1 MTKTIDTALE
11 CLYLSAKILGIPADR
26 AQLQRAYVVG
36 EGRMNKVQFIRAG
49 RELGLKVGS
58 FTPKNQKCFSTMAYP
73 VVAIMKNTTF
83 VILNGISDDGKALM
97 VIDPLIEQG
106 LPMAVVDFTNQ
117 WSGEFILLTRRFTE
131 EIKEKKFG
139 LSWFFPALWKYKR
152 FMLQV
157 LGISFLLQLVG
168 LGAPFLMQV
177 VIDNVLVHRSW
188 GTLNSIAGALILIA
202 FVQCWITWL
211 RAYLFTNTINK
222 VDVSLGD
229 KLFRHVL
236 ALPQK
241 FFESKHVGD
250 VVARIEE
257 LNQIRQFITGA
268 GLTVVLDI
276 IFVLTYFVVMVNYSY
291 SLTLITLGVIIV
303 FAVFQISFVPFYKK
317 FLQDKFNLATKNK
330 SYLIETLTGIQ
341 TVKASAVEN
350 NIVRK
355 WERMLA
361 QYVNVSFRL
370 VNLSNIAGNIGTV
383 IQQCFVIGILF
394 VGANLIIANKLTLG
408 ELIAFQMIS
417 AQVIEPMLRLI
428 NMWQSF
434 QSAKVSVDRLGDI
447 LNVEKEPAFNPN
459 RTTLP
464 NLEGHIKFD
473 RVTFRYKEDFPE
485 VIKSLS
491 FEIKAGMKVGL
502 VGRSGSGKST
512 LTKLIQRIYVPES
525 GRILIDGVDVAQVEP
540 AWLRRQIGVVLQE
553 NFLFNGSISENVTIA
568 KSGAEKEEVEKAAQI
583 AGVDIFVDQMPEN
596 YDTSVG
602 ERGSALS
609 GGQKQ
614 RVAIARAL
622 INDPRVV
629 IFDEATSA
637 LDYETEKIVMQN
649 IEKIA
654 EGRTMFIIAHRLSTV
669 RSCDLIMVVEKGQI
683 VESGS
688 HGELMNQ
695 KGFYYNQ
702 YIQQEGEFSQV
713 S

>member
-1 MTKTIDTALE
+1 MKIDTALE
-11 CLYLSAKILGIPADR
+11 CLYISAKILGIPADK
-26 AQLQRAYVVG
+26 AQMQRAYVVG
-36 EGRMNKVQFIRAG
+36 ESQMNKIQFIRAG
-49 RELGLKVGS
+49 RDLGMKVGS
-58 FTPKNQKCFSTMAYP
+58 FIPKTAKCFSTMAYP
-73 VVAIMKNTTF
+73 SVAISKDNNF
-83 VILNGISDDGKALM
+83 VVLNGISDDKQSLL
-97 VIDPLIEQG
+97 VIDPAIGQ
-106 LPMAVVDFTNQ
+106 AVPVAVADFIQQ
-117 WSGEFILLTRRFTE
+117 WSGELILMTRRYSE
-131 EIKEKKFG
+131 EAKEKEFG
-139 LSWFFPALWKYKR
+139 LAWFFPALWRYKR

-168 LGAPFLMQV
+168 LGAPLLMQV
-177 VIDNVLVHRSW
+177 IIDKVLVHRSW
-188 GTLNSIAGALILIA
+188 GTLNSIVGALILIA

-236 ALPQK
+236 GLPLK
-241 FFESKHVGD
+241 YFERNQVGD
-250 VVARIEE
+250 VVARVGE
-257 LNQIRQFITGA
+257 LNQIRQFITGT
-268 GLTVVLDI
+268 GLTVVLDVF
-276 IFVLTYFVVMVNYSY
+276 FVLTYFIVMLNYSY
-291 SLTLITLGVIIV
+291 SLTLITIGVIIV
-303 FAVFQISFVPFYKK
+303 FAVFQLSFVPFYKK
-317 FLQDKFNLATKNK
+317 FLQDKFNIATKNK

-350 NIVRK
+350 HIIRK
-355 WERMLA
+355 WEQMLS
-361 QYVNVSFRL
+361 QYVNISFRL

-383 IQQCFVIGILF
+383 IQQCFVIGILYL
-394 VGANLIIANKLTLG
+394 GANLIMANKLTLG

-417 AQVIEPMLRLI
+417 SQVIEPMLRLV

-434 QSAKVSVDRLGDI
+434 QSTKVSVDRLGDI
-447 LNVEKEPAFNPN
+447 LNVEREPAFNPN

-464 NLEGHIKFD
+464 NLEGHIQFD
-473 RVTFRYKEDFPE
+473 RVTFRYKEELPE

-491 FEIKAGMKVGL
+491 FEIRSGMKVGL

-525 GRILIDGVDVAQVEP
+525 GRILIDGVDIAQVEP

-553 NFLFNGSISENVTIA
+553 NFLFNGSISENVIISKA
-568 KSGAEKEEVEKAAQI
+568 GAEEDEMLHVAHV
-583 AGVDIFVDQMPEN
+583 AGVDAFVDQMPEN

-602 ERGSALS
+602 ERGSSLS
-609 GGQKQ
+609 GGQRQ

-622 INDPRVV
+622 INNPKIV

-637 LDYETEKIVMQN
+637 LDYETENLVMQN

-683 VESGS
+683 VESGA
-688 HGELMNQ
+688 HDELMQQ

-702 YIQQEGEFSQV
+702 YIQQEGELV
-713 S
+713 MENG